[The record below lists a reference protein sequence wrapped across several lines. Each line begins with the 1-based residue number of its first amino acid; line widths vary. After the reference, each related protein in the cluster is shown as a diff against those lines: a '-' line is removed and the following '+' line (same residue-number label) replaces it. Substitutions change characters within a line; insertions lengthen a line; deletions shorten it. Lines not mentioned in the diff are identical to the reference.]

1 MLKPLVL
8 VMMSAA
14 TPSGSKASGPDDLAP
29 RASSQT
35 KVIDILLQ
43 KAAPECAAQTAD
55 EIVVCAQKTDQERYR
70 LRSQSS
76 DSRFARED
84 LKAEFSLTENTT
96 MLAEGEAAG
105 LPQGVQ
111 SNRLMVRMKIKF

>member
-14 TPSGSKASGPDDLAP
+14 TPPGSTTSGPDDLTP
-29 RASSQT
+29 EASSQS
-35 KVIDILLQ
+35 KVIDILLKQ
-43 KAAPECAAQTAD
+43 AVSECAAQTAD

-70 LRSQSS
+70 LRSQST
-76 DSRFARED
+76 DSRFAREA

>member
-1 MLKPLVL
+1 MLELLFL
-8 VMMSAA
+8 VMISAA
-14 TPSGSKASGPDDLAP
+14 TTPGSTASGPDDLAP

-35 KVIDILLQ
+35 KVIDVLLKQ
-43 KAAPECAAQTAD
+43 AVSECAAQTAD

-70 LRSQSS
+70 LRWQGT
-76 DSRFARED
+76 DSRFSREA
-84 LKAEFSLTENTT
+84 LKAEFSLTENMT

>member
-1 MLKPLVL
+1 MLKSLVL

-14 TPSGSKASGPDDLAP
+14 TPPESTATGPDDLTP
-29 RASSQT
+29 RASSQS
-35 KVIDILLQ
+35 KVIDILL
-43 KAAPECAAQTAD
+43 KPAVSECAAQAAD

-70 LRSQSS
+70 LRSQST
-76 DSRFARED
+76 DSPFAREA
-84 LKAEFSLTENTT
+84 LKAEFSLSESTT